1 MIAFKKIW
9 DDVCNLISNGEIKGI
24 DIVENF
30 KNGFVIKKGS
40 DTHFI
45 TKQDFVDFWCS
56 MICLDKID
64 REEVFKE
71 KNLEKK
77 FVYEILK
84 KLPYINEN
92 EGSLK
97 ISEKCC

>member
-9 DDVCNLISNGEIKGI
+9 DDVCSVISNGEIKDI

-30 KNGFVIKKGS
+30 KNGFVVKEGS
-40 DTHFI
+40 DTHFL

-56 MICLDKID
+56 LVCLNKID
-64 REEVFKE
+64 EE
-71 KNLEKK
+71 
-77 FVYEILK
+77 EILK
-84 KLPYINEN
+84 EEGSGKKLVYDILKRLPYINEN